1 MNYTYSFEKLE
12 IWQKS
17 MDLTIS
23 IYQLTNSFP
32 DSEKFGLTNQIRR
45 AAASVSANIAE
56 GSTKIS
62 NKEKSR
68 YMQIAYGS
76 LIEVL
81 NHLILSQKINLIS
94 ENILFE
100 KRKIIQELSNK
111 INAFNS
117 SLIKVK

>member
-100 KRKIIQELSNK
+100 KRKIILELSNK